1 MAARSRWPNAI
12 CKTPGLAFDTSFVV
26 VVKVET
32 IGFDRTALELD
43 AGGDQPSVVFNVID
57 AVVGQFYLPRAE
69 RPTT

>member
-1 MAARSRWPNAI
+1 MLPNAI

-32 IGFDRTALELD
+32 IGFDCTALELD
-43 AGGDQPSVVFNVID
+43 AGGDHPSVVFNVID